1 MRSQTAAMPSTTPN
15 PQSSSAARAS
25 AAGQRSHSRAGS
37 RPTTPLRRPL
47 MATSAAQLLSPTA
60 AAAAAATAAAAFP
73 LDALEP
79 QFAELA
85 EAMGTLEANLG
96 ELHVMH
102 DSISRFNE
110 NFSAFLFGLNMNAFC
125 IDFPEAPAAPDSFR
139 RVADREALVHGASPP
154 AHMACWHGLD

>member
-1 MRSQTAAMPSTTPN
+1 MPSTTPN
-15 PQSSSAARAS
+15 PQSSAARVS
-25 AAGQRSHSRAGS
+25 AGGQRSHSRTGS
-37 RPTTPLRRPL
+37 RPTTPLRRPHT
-47 MATSAAQLLSPTA
+47 ATSAAQSLSSTT
-60 AAAAAATAAAAFP
+60 AAATAATAFP
-73 LDALEP
+73 LDTLEP

-125 IDFPEAPAAPDSFR
+125 IDFPEAPVAPDSFR
-139 RVADREALVHGASPP
+139 RVADREASVHGASPFCT
-154 AHMACWHGLD
+154 HTHR